1 MTIKEAT
8 FVKKDG
14 TKRTMRFVELT
25 DLPEDFLKSK
35 VKNNSKSPTL
45 PQGYQVVWDVEKE
58 NFRILNLN
66 TLIGEIKNSDSDYVL
81 SETKS

>member
-25 DLPEDFLKSK
+25 DLPQTFLESKIKSG
-35 VKNNSKSPTL
+35 SKKPSL
-45 PQGYQVVWDVEKE
+45 PQGYQVVWDIEKQ

-66 TLIGEIKNSDSDYVL
+66 TLIGEIKNSDSDYIL
-81 SETKS
+81 PDTNS